1 MNNVTRFYFLW
12 GGVFA
17 LMVAARVVSTW
28 GLP

>member
-1 MNNVTRFYFLW
+1 MNNAARFYFLW

-17 LMVAARVVSTW
+17 LMVTVRVVSTW